1 MGFLDNLPF
10 GNNPLQFIS
19 ELPFKLFGGEE
30 PDWLK
35 DVQNVTWNVASLAAP
50 FVGGPA
56 GAGLST
62 ATKGAGLIG
71 GLNPDNFSSGGG
83 AGGDGL
89 PDVGSFL
96 PSAQQDAPEL
106 EEDPEHKRLREQQEQ
121 RQQLEALVRQVTSA
135 L

>member
-19 ELPFKLFGGEE
+19 ELPFKAFGGEE

-35 DVQNVTWNVASLAAP
+35 DVQNVAWNVASLAAP

-56 GAGLST
+56 GAGLQT
-62 ATKGAGLIG
+62 ATQGAGLIG
-71 GLNPDNFSSGGG
+71 KLNPSSGGG
-83 AGGDGL
+83 GL
-89 PDVGSFL
+89 PPVGSFL
-96 PSAQQDAPEL
+96 PSAQQDVTY
-106 EEDPEHKRLREQQEQ
+106 EEDPELKRQRAERERQ
-121 RQQLEALVRQVTSA
+121 RQLEELLRGITSA